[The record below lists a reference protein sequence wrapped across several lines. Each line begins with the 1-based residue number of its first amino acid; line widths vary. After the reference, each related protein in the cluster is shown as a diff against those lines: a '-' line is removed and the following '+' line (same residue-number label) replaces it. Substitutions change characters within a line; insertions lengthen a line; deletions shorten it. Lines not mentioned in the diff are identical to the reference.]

1 MKYIYGMCLL
11 IGLLLTIGFAGG
23 SDCGA
28 LTLGQAVWY
37 SIGGLLVSFI
47 GVAGLKDL
55 EEREGE

>member
-1 MKYIYGMCLL
+1 MKYVYGMCFL
-11 IGLLLTIGFAGG
+11 IGLLLTIGCAGG

-37 SIGGLLVSFI
+37 SIGGLLVAFI

-55 EEREGE
+55 E

>member
-1 MKYIYGMCLL
+1 MKRVYLMCFF

-23 SDCGA
+23 SDCGT

-37 SIGGLLVSFI
+37 SIGSLLLAFI

-55 EEREGE
+55 EQKGE